1 MTKAEDEF
9 GKHILSPLKSVPP
22 IDPQVAA
29 QEKARYL
36 LLGEEIRQGI
46 VPESGS
52 EGMLQEHGTMKAFRG
67 VHRFPLLRGLVAL
80 LIALIVI
87 FGSSLTVYAAQ
98 GSLPGESLY
107 PLKSISEDVRL
118 SLTRS
123 PRARLELTLEYSQ
136 RRVGEISQM
145 LAMKKN
151 VPAKVSK
158 RLLDELESALQIAAQ
173 MDDRQMINA
182 LEEIKGQAENQG
194 KTFNGLI
201 PHLTEQNEPTIVRL
215 QERLREQVK
224 LSAFGASDPQKFRI
238 EIRERQN
245 RRMEMHKSNPN
256 AIDKTSTPNV
266 GFTTPLPTEIGNKQ
280 DRTPEQPTQ
289 APDSEDDNPGKGN
302 PDPGNGNNKPEPSR
316 TPKP

>member
-9 GKHILSPLKSVPP
+9 GKQILSPLKSVPP
-22 IDPQVAA
+22 VDPQVAA
-29 QEKARYL
+29 EEKARFL
-36 LLGEEIRQGI
+36 LLVEEIRQGI
-46 VPESGS
+46 LPESS
-52 EGMLQEHGTMKAFRG
+52 NDSLLQEYGAMKASRG
-67 VHRFPLLRGLVAL
+67 VHRFPLLGGLVAL

-98 GSLPGESLY
+98 GSLPGEGLY
-107 PLKSISEDVRL
+107 PLKSISEDIRL
-118 SLTRS
+118 SLTHS
-123 PRARLELTLEYSQ
+123 PRARLDLTLEYSQ
-136 RRVGEISQM
+136 RRVGEISQI

-151 VPAKVSK
+151 IPAKVSE
-158 RLLDELESALQIAAQ
+158 RLQDELESALQIAAQ
-173 MDDRQMINA
+173 MDDLQMVNA
-182 LEEIKGQAENQG
+182 LEEIRGQAENQG

-201 PHLTEQNEPTIVRL
+201 PHLTEQNEPAIVRL

-224 LSAFGASDPQKFRI
+224 LSAFGASDPQKFRM

-256 AIDKTSTPNV
+256 AIDKTTIPNE
-266 GFTTPLPTEIGNKQ
+266 GFTTPYPTEIGNKQ
-280 DRTPEQPTQ
+280 DHTPEQPTQ
-289 APDSEDDNPGKGN
+289 APDSEDDNPGMGN